1 MLCAHPQGFDDGVC
15 HACRQGYGN
24 GTFTGGRVLP
34 DTLYREWA
42 QRKQAS
48 HVLAQVHASGQPGD
62 MRDHHSIGFVDHTE
76 KHVVVVGVRRWKDAA
91 WGDPP
96 EGLDALDWREFAQAM
111 GTPAGRERLF
121 GPLQPCPIHYA
132 RL

>member
-15 HACRQGYGN
+15 HACRQGYGDA
-24 GTFTGGRVLP
+24 TFTGGRVLP
-34 DTLYREWA
+34 NTLYREWE
-42 QRKQAS
+42 QRRQAG

-76 KHVVVVGVRRWKDAA
+76 KHVVVVGVLRWKDAVGRA
-91 WGDPP
+91 SPK
-96 EGLDALDWREFAQAM
+96 GLDEQDWQRFVQAM
-111 GTPAGRERLF
+111 GTPAGREGLF
-121 GPLQPCPIHYA
+121 GAREPCPIHYA